1 MTQEQIIDGNKLIA
15 EFMGLK
21 QVKWDD
27 GELLWVHKD
36 FKEDFAGVHD
46 YSDSSTFDWGNA
58 LPQTEKLFYH
68 SSWDWLMS
76 VVEKIEKDYW
86 VTIVTRLTKTSCA
99 VHKPHKG
106 FEQISRGDSF
116 SKIHAIWLMVVSFIK
131 WYNSCQKEENSK

>member
-1 MTQEQIIDGNKLIA
+1 MTQEQIIEGNKSID
-15 EFMGLK
+15 EFMDNWLTNRGFSET
-21 QVKWDD
+21 
-27 GELLWVHKD
+27 ELN
-36 FKEDFAGVHD
+36 
-46 YSDSSTFDWGNA
+46 YNSDWNC
-58 LPQTEKLFYH
+58 
-68 SSWDWLMS
+68 LME

-131 WYNSCQKEENSK
+131 WYNSCQKEENLK

>member
-1 MTQEQIIDGNKLIA
+1 MKKFFKILLKTVVSIVGV
-15 EFMGLK
+15 EFSFICWHDPK
-21 QVKWDD
+21 Q
-27 GELLWVHKD
+27 L
-36 FKEDFAGVHD
+36 KEDYPDEPIHK
-46 YSDSSTFDWGNA
+46 YKLSDVEEPTMADGY
-58 LPQTEKLFYH
+58 PKYH

-131 WYNSCQKEENSK
+131 WYNSCQKEENLK